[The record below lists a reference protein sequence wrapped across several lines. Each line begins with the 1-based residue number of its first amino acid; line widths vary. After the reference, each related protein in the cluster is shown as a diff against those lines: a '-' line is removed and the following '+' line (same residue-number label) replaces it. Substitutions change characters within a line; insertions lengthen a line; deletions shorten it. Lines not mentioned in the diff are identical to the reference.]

1 MCHWCSLTSSVIY
14 YRTNT
19 RQNGI
24 FSLYMINKQRLLMVM
39 SSLPLSSNRSYV
51 WTNQTCTILLIMHA
65 LFSSFYNFQKL
76 KLLICWRQS
85 SQILCTVIFWSNI
98 SKRVFRLHSLCHFQQ
113 VFLPGC
119 TLVICY
125 LFINLRRSKIIDT
138 ATLVTSRV
146 THQKLTEFDQ
156 SFPTLFSICIFTL
169 KF

>member
-1 MCHWCSLTSSVIY
+1 
-14 YRTNT
+14 
-19 RQNGI
+19 
-24 FSLYMINKQRLLMVM
+24 M
-39 SSLPLSSNRSYV
+39 SSLPLSFNRSYV
-51 WTNQTCTILLIMHA
+51 RTNQTCTILLIVQA

-125 LFINLRRSKIIDT
+125 LFINLRRSKIIDI

-146 THQKLTEFDQ
+146 THQKLTKFDQ
-156 SFPTLFSICIFTL
+156 PFPTLFSICIFSL